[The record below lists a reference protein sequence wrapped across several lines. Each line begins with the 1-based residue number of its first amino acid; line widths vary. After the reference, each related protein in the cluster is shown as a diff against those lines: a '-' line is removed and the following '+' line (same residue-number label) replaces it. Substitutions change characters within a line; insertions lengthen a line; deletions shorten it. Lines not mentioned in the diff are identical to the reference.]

1 MANYFKKL
9 IIRHIDD
16 HQKKKKK
23 VVSHVKREKPNLVL

>member
-1 MANYFKKL
+1 MAYYFKKL

-16 HQKKKKK
+16 HQQKKK